1 MAENSELE
9 DLEQLV
15 SMPGWGRFAGMVDQ
29 QWGGAGARYRDA
41 ITNAARIGA
50 DAEAMSQLRQII
62 AAQREIQIVM
72 GLVNNRIKQLKGPQL
87 VAGGQSRRGG
97 L

>member
-15 SMPGWGRFAGMVDQ
+15 SLPGWARFVEMVDR
-29 QWGGAGARYRDA
+29 QWGTAGDRYKDA
-41 ITNAARIGA
+41 IVTAARGE
-50 DAEAMSQLRQII
+50 DANAISQLRQII
-62 AAQREIQIVM
+62 AAQREIQLVM
-72 GLVNNRIKQLKGPQL
+72 GIPDYRIKQLAKPEPAL
-87 VAGGQSRRGG
+87 VGQSRRGG